1 MHVPRR
7 FLLGLAC
14 GFVLAVASFVA
25 MLYTQL
31 GISTNS
37 GSWADDI
44 IKRKVALAAATPGPR
59 LLLIGGSGTT
69 FGLKAGLIEKE
80 TGVHTLNM
88 GTHAGLGLDLIIHW
102 AETEAR
108 PGDTVLI
115 VPEYE
120 LYVAK
125 SPEEAHD
132 DYILAHDP
140 GYFREMSLWDKI
152 AMATRIPFKRLQ
164 KGWHNK
170 KHPEPPPRPHPPYTD
185 GASFIDANGDETGNH
200 AADKP
205 LHSPNMD
212 LHAPLLEDGL
222 TSDDGHGFNLIR
234 DFVAWAK
241 AHKVRVLAT
250 WPNIIHRPEYDGSKA
265 DLTIKTISHFYDSL
279 GVGVVGNARDAMLP
293 YDDFFDTVYHPTYET
308 TVVRTEKLIPA
319 LKPFLNVDGSK

>member
-7 FLLGLAC
+7 FLVGLAC
-14 GFVLAVASFVA
+14 GFVLAIASFVV

-31 GISTNS
+31 GIPTNS

-44 IKRKVALAAATPGPR
+44 IKKKAAISATTPGPR

-69 FGLKAGLIEKE
+69 FGLQAGVIEKE
-80 TGVHTLNM
+80 TGYHALNL
-88 GTHAGLGLDLIIHW
+88 GTHAGLGFDLILHW
-102 AETEAR
+102 AEKEAQ
-108 PGDTVLI
+108 PGDTVLL

-125 SPEEAHD
+125 TAEEAHD
-132 DYILAHDP
+132 DYILARDP
-140 GYFREMSLWDKI
+140 SYFRQMPIWDKI

-185 GASFIDANGDETGNH
+185 GASFIDANGDETGNR
-200 AADKP
+200 AIDKP
-205 LHSPNMD
+205 AHSPNMD
-212 LHAPLLEDGL
+212 LRANILEDGL

-234 DFVAWAK
+234 DFAAWAK
-241 AHKVRVLAT
+241 EHKVRVLAT
-250 WPNIIHRPEYDGSKA
+250 WPNIIYRPEYEGPKA
-265 DLTIKTISHFYDSL
+265 ASALKTIRQFYGSL
-279 GVGVVGNARDAMLP
+279 GIPVVGDARDAMLP

-308 TVVRTEKLIPA
+308 AAVRTEKLVPV
-319 LKPFLNVDGSK
+319 LKPYLDGEK